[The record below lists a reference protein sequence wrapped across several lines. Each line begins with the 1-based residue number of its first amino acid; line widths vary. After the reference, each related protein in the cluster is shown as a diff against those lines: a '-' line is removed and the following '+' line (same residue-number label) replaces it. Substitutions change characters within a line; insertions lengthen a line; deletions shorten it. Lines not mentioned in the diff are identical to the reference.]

1 MNGQSAHLTVAAGEM
16 KSFTQHFTEEHFS
29 LTLTVVLLALFFSLV
44 VGEALVLGVSLK
56 VGIGV
61 AVAVFFVQIIFFG
74 ELMETPFHSSRCIP
88 SCVSLFC
95 VCACACM
102 CVWCVCG

>member
-1 MNGQSAHLTVAAGEM
+1 M

-29 LTLTVVLLALFFSLV
+29 LTPTVVLLALFFSLV

-56 VGIGV
+56 VGFGV

-74 ELMETPFHSSRCIP
+74 EWMEGISVFGQHFLDCRKLF
-88 SCVSLFC
+88 VSIFIWSASLQIK
-95 VCACACM
+95 
-102 CVWCVCG
+102 

>member
-1 MNGQSAHLTVAAGEM
+1 M

-29 LTLTVVLLALFFSLV
+29 LTPTVVLLALFFSLV

-56 VGIGV
+56 VGFGV

-74 ELMETPFHSSRCIP
+74 EWMEGIS
-88 SCVSLFC
+88 VSGQHFLDCRKLF
-95 VCACACM
+95 VSIFIWSASLQIK
-102 CVWCVCG
+102 